1 VTDVQAIGRP
11 ASELLA
17 HWPVLED
24 AAGGEREVTVQHD
37 GTESYYHMQ
46 RSLIRAA
53 DGTHAGY
60 VFVLFDITARKSAE
74 RQLEALARTDPLTSL
89 LNRRAFFEAA
99 ERAWARAQRQG
110 HIATVLMFDLDHFK
124 GVNDRYGH
132 HAGDSVLQRVAAT
145 CQGQLREGDLFARY
159 GGEEFICLLG
169 EGTAEAGVALAER
182 LRVCIERAEIVVDG
196 QLIPVT
202 LSVGVAGGYARRD
215 ESLTQLIS
223 AADQMLY
230 QSKAGGRNRVTV
242 VAAAPSAISDLVC
255 PDTA

>member
-89 LNRRAFFEAA
+89 LNRRAFIEAA

-110 HIATVLMFDLDHFK
+110 HIVTVLMFDLDHFK

-145 CQGQLREGDLFARY
+145 VKGSCGRRISSPATAGRSSSV
-159 GGEEFICLLG
+159 CL
-169 EGTAEAGVALAER
+169 VKER
-182 LRVCIERAEIVVDG
+182 LRQELPWQSACEYAS
-196 QLIPVT
+196 
-202 LSVGVAGGYARRD
+202 SVRR
-215 ESLTQLIS
+215 SWLMGS
-223 AADQMLY
+223 
-230 QSKAGGRNRVTV
+230 
-242 VAAAPSAISDLVC
+242 
-255 PDTA
+255 

>member
-110 HIATVLMFDLDHFK
+110 HIVTVLMFDLDHFK

-145 CQGQLREGDLFARY
+145 VKGSCGRGISSPATAGRSSSV
-159 GGEEFICLLG
+159 CL
-169 EGTAEAGVALAER
+169 VKER
-182 LRVCIERAEIVVDG
+182 LRQELPWQSACEYAS
-196 QLIPVT
+196 
-202 LSVGVAGGYARRD
+202 SVRR
-215 ESLTQLIS
+215 SWLMGS
-223 AADQMLY
+223 
-230 QSKAGGRNRVTV
+230 
-242 VAAAPSAISDLVC
+242 
-255 PDTA
+255 